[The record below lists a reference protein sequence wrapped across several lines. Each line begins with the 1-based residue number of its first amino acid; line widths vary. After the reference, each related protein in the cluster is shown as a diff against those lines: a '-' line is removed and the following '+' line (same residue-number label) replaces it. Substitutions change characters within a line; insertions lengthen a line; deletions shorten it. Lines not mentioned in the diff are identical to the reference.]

1 MKVGDIYTRR
11 DPQGRSHIE
20 MLEANAKRER
30 PPKKQVD
37 KCECCCV
44 NESIGVAS
52 STLGAFS
59 IRWCAECNRQNAEP
73 LAVLCHLIKDCQGDV
88 SDWVKELTAFHNGE
102 YIRWDKIKDI
112 ALNSKTDKPEEEK
125 S

>member
-1 MKVGDIYTRR
+1 MSRYGDIDTRR
-11 DPQGRSHIE
+11 DPQGRSHRE
-20 MLEANAKRER
+20 MLDANAKRER
-30 PPKKQVD
+30 RKHAD

-73 LAVLCHLIKDCQGDV
+73 LGMLCHLIKDCQGDV
-88 SDWVKELTAFHNGE
+88 ADWVKELTAFHNGE
-102 YIRWDKIKDI
+102 YIRWEKIKEI
-112 ALNSKTDKPEEEK
+112 ALDGF
-125 S
+125 